1 MTEQSQNS
9 SALGNG
15 GQEKNSFQS
24 WMEEWEREETRRRG
38 IKDKGGT
45 LGGF

>member
-9 SALGNG
+9 SALGDDG

-24 WMEEWEREETRRRG
+24 WMEEWEWEEMRRG
-38 IKDKGGT
+38 GRRVPS
-45 LGGF
+45 